1 VRNQSYQ
8 RSKGFTLIELLVVIA
23 IIAILAAILMPVFA
37 KAREK
42 ARQAS
47 CLSNLKQYSLATLMY
62 VQDYDETLPFNSY
75 FAGNCIATFY
85 WAVNPYVKNPQI
97 TQCPSE
103 AQALDIFTIFAPF
116 GGACPGTPRFSS
128 YSVNLALF
136 ANGFNP
142 LDRPKSLASLN
153 NVAETAMVYDGNVS
167 GQLAMTPA
175 PPHQFQPVQARHSD
189 TFNVAFADGHT
200 KAIQASQT
208 DVSNQFVTNQALKVY
223 TIGANGGFY
232 KGLRECF
239 GMP

>member
-1 VRNQSYQ
+1 MKGRTSYQ
-8 RSKGFTLIELLVVIA
+8 GTGFTLIELLVVIA
-23 IIAILAAILMPVFA
+23 IIAILAAILLPVFA
-37 KAREK
+37 RAREK

-62 VQDYDETLPFNSY
+62 GQDYDETLPMNSY

-85 WAVNPYVKNPQI
+85 WAVHPYVKNAQI

-103 AQALDIFTIFAPF
+103 PRAMDIFTMFAPF
-116 GGACPGTPRFSS
+116 GGACAGTPQFNS

-142 LDRPKSLASLN
+142 FDRPKSLASIN
-153 NVAETAMVYDGNVS
+153 NPAETAMLYDGNVS
-167 GQLAMTPA
+167 NQIVNSQPF
-175 PPHQFQPVQARHSD
+175 PHQFQPVQARHTD

-208 DVSNQFVTNQALKVY
+208 GTTSQFVTNQPLKVY

-232 KGLRECF
+232 KGMTECY